1 MVIRSYNEVY
11 LNDAKRNLGVATDY
25 LVNACGLP
33 AERVGGIYASSPT
46 MSLFE
51 RGDPGVVA
59 GLSGTE
65 LGQRLF
71 LEMRAVDEAP
81 PPVRS
86 FPGRS
91 PEYWGG
97 WALAHFQWHWCKA
110 FRWIFAR
117 ASLSDVLAKYSV
129 YHEMDISRF
138 LEDFMRELASVKTEK
153 NLRRIRRAPRRRR
166 HFCNRHHQEESSPW
180 RLSGVNIRNIQLY
193 EQGVQDIN
201 RASAATLASLA
212 RPLACMIEN
221 LME

>member
-1 MVIRSYNEVY
+1 MAIRSYNEVY
-11 LNDAKRNLGVATDY
+11 LNEAKRHLGVATDY
-25 LVNACGLP
+25 LANVC
-33 AERVGGIYASSPT
+33 RVPVDRIGYIYAYAPT
-46 MSLFE
+46 MVLFG

-59 GLSGTE
+59 GMSGTE

-71 LEMRAVDEAP
+71 REIRPDEESPAS
-81 PPVRS
+81 VNS
-86 FPGRS
+86 VAGRS

-97 WALAHFQWHWCKA
+97 WALAHFQWHWCKT

-117 ASLSDVLAKYSV
+117 ASMSDLLGKYSV
-129 YHEMDISRF
+129 YHEMDVSRF
-138 LEDFMRELASVKTEK
+138 LEDFMRELESVKVEK
-153 NLRRIRRAPRRRR
+153 NLRRMRLAAGYS
-166 HFCNRHHQEESSPW
+166 QSELS

-212 RPLACMIEN
+212 RPLACTIED

>member
-1 MVIRSYNEVY
+1 MVIRSYNDVY
-11 LNDAKRNLGVATDY
+11 LNEAKRHLGVATDY
-25 LVNACGLP
+25 LINACGIPLDK
-33 AERVGGIYASSPT
+33 VGYIYSTSPT
-46 MSLFE
+46 MILFG

-71 LEMRAVDEAP
+71 LELRPDTEVPETARTGA
-81 PPVRS
+81 
-86 FPGRS
+86 GRS

-97 WALAHFQWHWCKA
+97 WALAHFQWHWCKT

-117 ASLSDVLAKYSV
+117 TAMSEILSKYSV

-138 LEDFMRELASVKTEK
+138 LEDFMRELESVEIEK
-153 NLRRIRRAPRRRR
+153 NLRRIRRAAGYS
-166 HFCNRHHQEESSPW
+166 QSELS

-212 RPLACMIEN
+212 RPLSCTIED